1 MERSKHVAAGLG
13 AYRQILGDPRARAF
27 SAAGLI
33 ARLPISMTGLG
44 IVLLISLTSGSFGRA
59 GLVAAVGTLAGAV
72 AAPLWGQTIDR
83 LGQARVLTIAAIVN
97 SAGLALLVISV
108 QLGWPLA
115 VTLFAALGVGA
126 GFSSAGSAVRARWS
140 HRLRES
146 PLLQTAFALEAVLDE
161 VVFIVGPVLVTFL
174 ATAIHPALGVSVSA
188 VIGLVGALLLAAQRS
203 TQPPP
208 VPRDR
213 TRRPQRLPLAVLLPI
228 SVASLALGAVFGGME
243 VVVVAFAEE
252 AGVLPYAGL
261 FITAWSFGSLLAGVA
276 TGAIAWRAAAATRFR
291 IGAAALAASLV
302 PLLFLGSPLPV
313 GALLL
318 LSGMAIAPT
327 LIATVAVIE
336 SSVPTARLTEALNWN
351 TTGMAIGL
359 AAGAAVTGHLID
371 LSGSRGG
378 FFAVVG
384 AGVLLVASALT
395 VRARAV
401 VSPEPESRDSAPVP
415 ALPPPAESPR
425 R

>member
-1 MERSKHVAAGLG
+1 MAAGLG

-44 IVLLISLTSGSFGRA
+44 IVLLISLTTGSFGRA
-59 GLVAAVGTLAGAV
+59 GLVAAVSTLTGAV

-83 LGQARVLTIAAIVN
+83 LGQGRVLTIAATIN
-97 SAGLALLVISV
+97 SASLAVLVTSV

-115 VTLFAALGVGA
+115 VTLVAAIGVGV

-161 VVFIVGPVLVTFL
+161 VVFIVGPAVVTLL
-174 ATAIHPALGVSVSA
+174 ATAVHPALGVSVSA

-203 TQPPP
+203 TQPP
-208 VPRDR
+208 VLPRDH
-213 TRRPQRLPLAVLLPI
+213 TRKPERLPLGVLLPI

-252 AGVLPYAGL
+252 TGVLPYAGL
-261 FITAWSFGSLLAGVA
+261 FITVWAFGSLLAGVA
-276 TGAIAWRAAAATRFR
+276 TGAVAWRAPAATRFR
-291 IGAAALAASLV
+291 SGAAALAASLL
-302 PLLFLGSPLPV
+302 PLPFLTSPLPV
-313 GALLL
+313 GGLLL
-318 LSGMAIAPT
+318 VSGMAIAPT

-336 SSVPTARLTEALNWN
+336 SSVPTTRLTEALNWN

-371 LSGSRGG
+371 LSAARGG

-384 AGVLLVASALT
+384 AGVLLVVASLT
-395 VRARAV
+395 VRARTA
-401 VSPEPESRDSAPVP
+401 VSPEPRDSAPVP

>member
-1 MERSKHVAAGLG
+1 VAAGLG
-13 AYRQILGDPRARAF
+13 AYRQILRDPQARAF

-44 IVLLISLTSGSFGRA
+44 IVLLVSLTSGSFGRA
-59 GLVAAVGTLAGAV
+59 GLVAAVSTLTGAV

-83 LGQARVLTIAAIVN
+83 LGQARVLTIAAVVN
-97 SAGLALLVISV
+97 SASLAVLITSV

-115 VTLFAALGVGA
+115 VTVVAAVGVGV

-161 VVFIVGPVLVTFL
+161 VVFIVGPAVVTLL

-203 TQPPP
+203 TQPP
-208 VPRDR
+208 VLPRDR
-213 TRRPQRLPLAVLLPI
+213 TRGAERLPLGVLVPI

-243 VVVVAFAEE
+243 VVVVAFAKET
-252 AGVLPYAGL
+252 GVLPYAGL
-261 FITAWSFGSLLAGVA
+261 FITVWSFGSLLAGVA
-276 TGAIAWRAAAATRFR
+276 TGAIAWRAPAATRFR
-291 IGAAALAASLV
+291 FGAAALAASLL
-302 PLLFLGSPLPV
+302 PLPFLTSPLPV
-313 GALLL
+313 GGLLL
-318 LSGMAIAPT
+318 VSGMAIAPT

-336 SSVPTARLTEALNWN
+336 ASVPSTRLTEALNWN

-359 AAGAAVTGHLID
+359 AAGAAVTGPLID
-371 LSGSRGG
+371 LAGARGG

-384 AGVLLVASALT
+384 AGVLLVVASLT
-395 VRARAV
+395 VRARVV
-401 VSPEPESRDSAPVP
+401 VSPEPPRDSAPVP
-415 ALPPPAESPR
+415 APLPPAESPWR
-425 R
+425 

>member
-1 MERSKHVAAGLG
+1 MAAGLG
-13 AYRQILGDPRARAF
+13 AYRQILGDPQTRAF

-33 ARLPISMTGLG
+33 ARLPISMTRLG

-59 GLVAAVGTLAGAV
+59 GLVAAVSTLTGAV

-83 LGQARVLTIAAIVN
+83 LGQGRVLTIAAIIN
-97 SAGLALLVISV
+97 SASLAVLVTSV
-108 QLGWPLA
+108 QLRWPLA
-115 VTLFAALGVGA
+115 ITLVAALGVGA

-161 VVFIVGPVLVTFL
+161 VVFIVGPVVVTLL
-174 ATAIHPALGVSVSA
+174 ATAVHPALGVSVSA

-203 TQPPP
+203 TQPP
-208 VPRDR
+208 VLPRDQ
-213 TRRPQRLPLAVLLPI
+213 TRRPERLPLGVLLPI
-228 SVASLALGAVFGGME
+228 SAASLALGAVFGGME

-261 FITAWSFGSLLAGVA
+261 FITVWSFGSLLAGVA
-276 TGAIAWRAAAATRFR
+276 TGAIAWRAPAATRFR
-291 IGAAALAASLV
+291 LGAVALAASLL
-302 PLLFLGSPLPV
+302 PLPFLSSPLPV
-313 GALLL
+313 SGLLL
-318 LSGMAIAPT
+318 ISGMAIAPT

-336 SSVPTARLTEALNWN
+336 SSVPTTRLTEALNWN

-384 AGVLLVASALT
+384 AGVLLVVAGLT

-401 VSPEPESRDSAPVP
+401 VSPEPRDSAPVP
-415 ALPPPAESPR
+415 ALPPPVESPR

>member
-1 MERSKHVAAGLG
+1 VAAGLG
-13 AYRQILGDPRARAF
+13 AYRQILSDPRARAF

-33 ARLPISMTGLG
+33 ARLPIAMTGLG
-44 IVLLISLTSGSFGRA
+44 IILLISLTSGSFGRA
-59 GLVAAVGTLAGAV
+59 GLVAAVSTLTGAV

-97 SAGLALLVISV
+97 SASLALLVISV

-115 VTLFAALGVGA
+115 VTLVAALGVGA

-146 PLLQTAFALEAVLDE
+146 PLLQTAFATEAVLDE
-161 VVFIVGPVLVTFL
+161 VVFIVGPAVVTVL
-174 ATAIHPALGVSVSA
+174 ATAVHPALGVSVSA

-203 TQPPP
+203 TQPP
-208 VPRDR
+208 VLPRDR
-213 TRRPQRLPLAVLLPI
+213 TRRPERLPLGVLLPI

-252 AGVLPYAGL
+252 TGVLPYAGL
-261 FITAWSFGSLLAGVA
+261 FITVWSFGSLLAGVA
-276 TGAIAWRAAAATRFR
+276 TGAIAWRATAATRFR
-291 IGAAALAASLV
+291 IGAAALAASLL
-302 PLLFLGSPLPV
+302 PLPFLSSPLPV
-313 GALLL
+313 GGLLL
-318 LSGMAIAPT
+318 ISGMAIAPT

-336 SSVPTARLTEALNWN
+336 ASVPTTRLTEALNWN

-359 AAGAAVTGHLID
+359 AAGAAVVGHLID

-384 AGVLLVASALT
+384 AGVLLVLAGLT
-395 VRARAV
+395 VRARVV
-401 VSPEPESRDSAPVP
+401 VSPEPRDTAPVP
-415 ALPPPAESPR
+415 ASLPPVESPR